1 MRPACD
7 GDSGGATKSGT
18 RKVGLHERKKSFL
31 SVFIDT
37 VTAAPN
43 PETKLLADFRK
54 DNYANKVYMAG
65 KGKSNQFITLFKLY
79 FSRRLH

>member
-7 GDSGGATKSGT
+7 GDSGGATESAT
-18 RKVGLHERKKSFL
+18 RKVGLHERKQSFL

-43 PETKLLADFRK
+43 PEAKLLADFRK
-54 DNYANKVYMAG
+54 DTHANKVYLAG
-65 KGKSNQFITLFKLY
+65 KGTSNQCITLF
-79 FSRRLH
+79 